1 MTVEQNLM
9 VVADRQARNAAL
21 AEFPELADS
30 RGRRA
35 GLLSGGQQQML
46 VIAQRWPNS
55 RGTW

>member
-1 MTVEQNLM
+1 M